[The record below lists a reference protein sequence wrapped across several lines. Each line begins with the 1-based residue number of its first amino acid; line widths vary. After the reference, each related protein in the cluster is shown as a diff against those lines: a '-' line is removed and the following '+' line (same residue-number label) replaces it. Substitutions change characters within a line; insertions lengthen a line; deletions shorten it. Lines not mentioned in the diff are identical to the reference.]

1 MSEMAARSGASLR
14 DAGRERGR
22 GRHADRPGELSARGW
37 KDVLL
42 RTKESVK
49 TDNVPLLAAGVA
61 FFALLAIVPAMVA
74 AVSVYGLVAD
84 PEDIQANV
92 DDLLSAAPAEVQNLA
107 RSQLESIVQ
116 SSSSGLRVG
125 AVVGLVVALWSA
137 SSGMKNLIAAV
148 NAAYGERESRGF
160 VKLRGLAL
168 ALTVA
173 AILLFIVALAGLV
186 VLPNA
191 LSSGGGEGILR
202 MTLLV
207 VRWPLLA
214 VAAMIGLSVLYRYAP
229 DRSNARWRWVS
240 VGAVVAT
247 LVWLIASVGFSIYTA
262 NFGSYNETYGAL
274 GAVIVAMLWLFI
286 TAYVVILGAELNA
299 EMEHQTVR
307 DTTEPPEEPM
317 GERGAYVADTLG
329 ESTDKG

>member
-49 TDNVPLLAAGVA
+49 IDNVPLLAAGVA

-307 DTTEPPEEPM
+307 DTTGPPEEPM

>member
-1 MSEMAARSGASLR
+1 AARSGASLR

-49 TDNVPLLAAGVA
+49 IDNVPLLAAGVA

-148 NAAYGERESRGF
+148 NA
-160 VKLRGLAL
+160 
-168 ALTVA
+168 
-173 AILLFIVALAGLV
+173 
-186 VLPNA
+186 
-191 LSSGGGEGILR
+191 
-202 MTLLV
+202 
-207 VRWPLLA
+207 
-214 VAAMIGLSVLYRYAP
+214 
-229 DRSNARWRWVS
+229 
-240 VGAVVAT
+240 
-247 LVWLIASVGFSIYTA
+247 
-262 NFGSYNETYGAL
+262 
-274 GAVIVAMLWLFI
+274 
-286 TAYVVILGAELNA
+286 
-299 EMEHQTVR
+299 
-307 DTTEPPEEPM
+307 
-317 GERGAYVADTLG
+317 
-329 ESTDKG
+329 